1 MNDFANEFEQYV
13 SNKWM
18 LPGKHY
24 NLHGMY
30 SFYSS
35 LWDGE
40 ASVLKTPYGDVRS
53 IHTST
58 DYEDGLEQRIMII
71 QVGDRYFRKIG
82 YYNSW
87 DSSNWDGELV
97 EVRPREKTVT
107 VYEVV

>member
-1 MNDFANEFEQYV
+1 MNTFAVEFERYV
-13 SNKWM
+13 TNKWM
-18 LPGKHY
+18 LEGKHY

-30 SFYSS
+30 SFYES

-40 ASVLKTPYGDVRS
+40 VSELRTPYGTVKR
-53 IHTST
+53 IHSST

-71 QVGDRYFRKIG
+71 QVGDRHFRKVG

-87 DSSNWDGELV
+87 DSSNWDGDLV

-107 VYEVV
+107 VYETV